1 MPDKMRPIQQLYALH
16 NKTAVITGGAANI
29 GRAVTLRLAEAG
41 AGIAVIY
48 HSSSKQAETLHNEL
62 KRNKTESLVIQA
74 DITRESGVRSAFRK
88 IDEHFG
94 GVDVLVNNAGT
105 FGLSL
110 QEDLDEAGW
119 EKVFNLNDK
128 GLFFCTREAIRLMKK
143 AGGGN
148 IVNMASINGLHP
160 GFGKTAHYD
169 AAKGA
174 VIAYTK
180 SIAAEIAGSQIRVNA
195 VAPGLVDSE
204 GLRKFA
210 PELAERVEKR
220 TPLKKIATHED
231 IANAVLFLVCEASS
245 HITGEVLVVDGGYL
259 LT

>member
-1 MPDKMRPIQQLYALH
+1 MKSISSSFSLKG
-16 NKTAVITGGAANI
+16 KTALITGGAANI

-41 AGIAVIY
+41 AKVAVIY
-48 HSSSKQAETLHNEL
+48 HSSVEPAETLRYEL
-62 KRNKTESLVIQA
+62 DLNKSESLFVKA
-74 DITRESGVRSAFRK
+74 DITRENEIKSAFRRVV
-88 IDEHFG
+88 EHFG
-94 GVDVLVNNAGT
+94 GVDILVNNAGI
-105 FGLSL
+105 FGLSM
-110 QEDLDEAGW
+110 QEDLDEEGW
-119 EKVFNLNDK
+119 VKIFDLNDK
-128 GLFFCTREAIRLMKK
+128 GLFFCSREAIRLMKPF
-143 AGGGN
+143 GGGN

-180 SIAAEIAGSQIRVNA
+180 SLAAEVAGYHIRVNA

-210 PELAERVEKR
+210 PELAETVEKR

-231 IANAVLFLVCEASS
+231 VANAVLFLACDASS

>member
-1 MPDKMRPIQQLYALH
+1 MKPIHQLFSLH
-16 NKTAVITGGAANI
+16 NKTAVVTGGAANI

-41 AGIAVIY
+41 ARVAVIY
-48 HSSSKQAETLHNEL
+48 HSSVEQAKALQNEL
-62 KRNKTESLVIQA
+62 ERSKTESLFIQT
-74 DITRESGVRSAFRK
+74 DITRESGVKSAFRK
-88 IDEHFG
+88 INEHFG
-94 GVDVLVNNAGT
+94 GVDVLVNNAGI

-128 GLFFCTREAIRLMKK
+128 GLFFCSREAIKRMKK
-143 AGGGN
+143 SGGGN

-169 AAKGA
+169 ASKGA

-180 SIAAEIAGSQIRVNA
+180 SLAVEVADYHIRVNA

-220 TPLKKIATHED
+220 TPLNKIATHED
-231 IANAVLFLVCEASS
+231 ITNAVLFLACEASS